1 MLFSKEFLL
10 LIVVTDLK
18 SENKRQDVLRMNS
31 IIYSL
36 ELEFL
41 LEFNLVCFLQSQSN
55 TQLQLQW
62 FILITHPEIGLV
74 FDN

>member
-36 ELEFL
+36 ELDFL
-41 LEFNLVCFLQSQSN
+41 HFLTVSFHSLFIHVLYNLNL
-55 TQLQLQW
+55 
-62 FILITHPEIGLV
+62 ILN
-74 FDN
+74 FSYSDSF